1 MYIHRNHKIAIACG
15 WRERR
20 RERENKQQDPRN
32 VFESFWIISLA
43 TVGHY
48 FSSWIDRLNDDECFN
63 HATKSYGAD
72 ARKQRFAALFFSL
85 VWFVVVTA
93 VLCCCFFAQVRAHIV
108 YVIICADHSL
118 AINAKLMFHTCWSL
132 WRVKKALEHIIH
144 THTQTHTLSQFDCSA
159 QRSSVHLLS
168 TRISAKKI
176 AKPRTFLANMR
187 FASWYFRA
195 YLFNSVYNVHSTL
208 NLYFLGLI
216 CEKFILPYRRNI
228 WELVSL
234 AAPYVWRFQLL
245 ITRLNA
251 HFLFRLNTHKK
262 SHD

>member
-1 MYIHRNHKIAIACG
+1 MLQSC
-15 WRERR
+15 
-20 RERENKQQDPRN
+20 NKVLWGRCSQTTFCR
-32 VFESFWIISLA
+32 SFFLA
-43 TVGHY
+43 GVVCCCY
-48 FSSWIDRLNDDECFN
+48 CCFVL
-63 HATKSYGAD
+63 
-72 ARKQRFAALFFSL
+72 LFFCSS
-85 VWFVVVTA
+85 A
-93 VLCCCFFAQVRAHIV
+93 RSHCLCYYLCGSFISYKCEINVSYLLIIVKSEKGTGAH
-108 YVIICADHSL
+108 
-118 AINAKLMFHTCWSL
+118 
-132 WRVKKALEHIIH
+132 H